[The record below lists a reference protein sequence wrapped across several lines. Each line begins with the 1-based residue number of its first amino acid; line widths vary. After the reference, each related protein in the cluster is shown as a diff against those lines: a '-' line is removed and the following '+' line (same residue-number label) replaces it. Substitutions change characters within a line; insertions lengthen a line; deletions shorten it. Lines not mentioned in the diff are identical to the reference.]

1 MYTFDKLL
9 EIYSLVELK
18 NGGVPLG
25 YFTSFVKTDPRNL
38 NLLRQIK
45 DAGFSIQEMK
55 EKGIS
60 LKDFYSSGFSIHELK
75 GKFDASEFI
84 KLIYDKLR
92 N

>member
-1 MYTFDKLL
+1 MPNSHWMILYNLLKVDK
-9 EIYSLVELK
+9 
-18 NGGVPLG
+18 
-25 YFTSFVKTDPRNL
+25 RNL
-38 NLLRQIK
+38 ILLRQLK
-45 DAGFSIQEMK
+45 DAGFSIEEMK

-60 LKDFYSSGFSIHELK
+60 LKDFYISGFSIQELK